1 MTGELSKQEAAL
13 ITAAKRVNEA
23 QGDLN
28 SELKSMESKLADLKS
43 QWRGSGSN
51 AFEGVMRQWNEQ
63 QQKLTRALTT
73 FETELMKSEEGYVA
87 TDEDQSAS
95 LNKYMSQL
103 DGSK

>member
-28 SELKSMESKLADLKS
+28 GELKSMENKLGDLKA

-51 AFEGVMRQWNEQ
+51 AFDAVMRQWQ
-63 QQKLTRALTT
+63 QQQEKLTRALTT

-87 TDEDQSAS
+87 TDEDQSAA
-95 LNKYMSQL
+95 LNKYTSRL
-103 DGSK
+103 DGRN